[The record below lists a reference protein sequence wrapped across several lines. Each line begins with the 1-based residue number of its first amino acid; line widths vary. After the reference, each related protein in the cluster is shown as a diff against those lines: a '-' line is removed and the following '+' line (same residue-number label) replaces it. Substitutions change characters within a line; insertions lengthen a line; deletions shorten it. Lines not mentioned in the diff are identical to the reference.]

1 MPAFARKYDRE
12 SAAAELGI
20 DPSVS
25 TLLLMAGGAGI
36 SGMARR
42 VKRLLALG
50 TGFQLIALAGRNA
63 RMLADLQ
70 KLAAT
75 HRGRLFPMG
84 FTNQIEKVMAISDL
98 AITKSGG
105 LTTSECLA
113 MGIPMVIVSPIP
125 GQEERNADFLLEH
138 GAALKAYDEAG
149 LEFRVQSL
157 LQNPDKLAE
166 LRRNAAALGKP
177 AAADSVLQLVLDDM
191 A

>member
-1 MPAFARKYDRE
+1 
-12 SAAAELGI
+12 
-20 DPSVS
+20 
-25 TLLLMAGGAGI
+25 
-36 SGMARR
+36 
-42 VKRLLALG
+42 
-50 TGFQLIALAGRNA
+50 
-63 RMLADLQ
+63 
-70 KLAAT
+70 
-75 HRGRLFPMG
+75 
-84 FTNQIEKVMAISDL
+84 
-98 AITKSGG
+98 
-105 LTTSECLA
+105 

-166 LRRNAAALGKP
+166 LRRNAASLGKP